1 MHAPIRA
8 CSFLSVSDVL
18 SSHLTTQGEQDQFWK
33 LYLDGLPIC
42 RYGDGFLSLI
52 PAKKFADNCQDRL
65 GHRGKTWTDL
75 LQEVRA
81 IGRLEGLYVDLES

>member
-18 SSHLTTQGEQDQFWK
+18 SSHLT
-33 LYLDGLPIC
+33 
-42 RYGDGFLSLI
+42 
-52 PAKKFADNCQDRL
+52 NCQDRL

>member
-1 MHAPIRA
+1 MHPPIKA

-33 LYLDGLPIC
+33 LYLDGLPI
-42 RYGDGFLSLI
+42 S
-52 PAKKFADNCQDRL
+52 
-65 GHRGKTWTDL
+65 WTDL